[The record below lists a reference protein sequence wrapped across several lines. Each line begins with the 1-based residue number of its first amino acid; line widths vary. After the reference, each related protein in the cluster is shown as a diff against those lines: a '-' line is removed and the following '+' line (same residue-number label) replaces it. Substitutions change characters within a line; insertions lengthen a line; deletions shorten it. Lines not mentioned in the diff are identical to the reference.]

1 MAAAEKVIAVQEMVA
16 QMAVVAAMEMG
27 WWWRRGDNGGSD
39 GEGSDCI
46 KFFSGFP
53 DHVGSFDFVQLAIK
67 RFLTL
72 NATSYF
78 SI

>member
-1 MAAAEKVIAVQEMVA
+1 
-16 QMAVVAAMEMG
+16 MAVVAAMEIG
-27 WWWRRGDNGGSD
+27 WWWRHGDYSGRD
-39 GEGSDCI
+39 GEGSDHI
-46 KFFSGFP
+46 NFFSGFP
-53 DHVGSFDFVQLAIK
+53 DRVGSFDFVQLAIK